1 MVVSM
6 LMMILNFILG
16 IVLAIIA
23 LYVEHEKM
31 PWREALLAKWS
42 SFPMCVRS
50 FILVTLACS
59 SSVIGLINGCEAQRE
74 HDADEAQIKQ
84 LQDSADKSET
94 ALEDTREKLIA
105 ATRKIEIQTREISE
119 QRKTIG
125 SIAYNTPTTFDG
137 KLRFIRCFK
146 DLSRLTDMKTE
157 GTCFE
162 GLICDDGVAMY
173 WFDVEKD
180 LLTGFHFFPNDELN
194 RVLSGIPFDEKLLD
208 ASGRLSI
215 AADSELAIALN
226 ESLSRRTPSFST
238 ATPTKERSDEV
249 IVAELKTLF
258 RYVYRAQYS
267 EFKEAYFKHTRKTDG
282 TRYLMFQYLVNP
294 FATQPH
300 LRTVS
305 NIKLSAPFMRSLHG
319 ASMIEFS
326 QRVILECRR
335 LGIEPKIRR
344 ADVRHLNSI
353 HVRDELM
360 TNSPFRQ
367 LHKKGD

>member
-1 MVVSM
+1 MNY
-6 LMMILNFILG
+6 ILTIILTLFSVYG
-16 IVLAIIA
+16 QANAVTDVKQILDWIKSKSYKKIGVWVTVLLGA
-23 LYVEHEKM
+23 
-31 PWREALLAKWS
+31 W
-42 SFPMCVRS
+42 
-50 FILVTLACS
+50 AC
-59 SSVIGLINGCEAQRE
+59 CCQWKDKHDAQRQ
-74 HDADEAQIKQ
+74 HDEDAKRIDGLQHSLDSTANRLEYANAQIAKQ
-84 LQDSADKSET
+84 AEMLSAQAT
-94 ALEDTREKLIA
+94 TIA
-105 ATRKIEIQTREISE
+105 E
-119 QRKTIG
+119 QSRTIG

-194 RVLSGIPFDEKLLD
+194 RVLSGIPFDKKLLD

-238 ATPTKERSDEV
+238 ATPTKERSDAV

-267 EFKEAYFKHTRKTDG
+267 EFKEAYFKDVRKTDG

-305 NIKLSAPFMRSLHG
+305 NIKLSAPFMRSLYG
-319 ASMIEFS
+319 ASMNEFS
-326 QRVILECRR
+326 QRVISECRR

-353 HVRDELM
+353 RVRDELRV
-360 TNSPFRQ
+360 TSPFRQ